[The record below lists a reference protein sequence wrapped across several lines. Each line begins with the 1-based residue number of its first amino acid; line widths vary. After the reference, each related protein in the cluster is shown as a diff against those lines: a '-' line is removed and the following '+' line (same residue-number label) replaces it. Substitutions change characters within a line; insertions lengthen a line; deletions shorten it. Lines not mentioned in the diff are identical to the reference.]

1 MDVGLSPEGERE
13 AYEARDTL
21 QAAQIGTYLVHIAI
35 VIISGSTHR
44 VAIDDLWRTSHYDGK
59 VSPGWWGWG
68 MQAHPLSAYYHH
80 VQSCSVRS
88 CWVGR
93 RQRYTHPVSSL
104 PIQYIGD
111 FFFVPIYVLCGYND
125 KILWVYLFKMVQ
137 MRDLLSAHFIC
148 YYLAMRNRNQ
158 WLCIK

>member
-59 VSPGWWGWG
+59 VSPGW
-68 MQAHPLSAYYHH
+68 
-80 VQSCSVRS
+80 
-88 CWVGR
+88 
-93 RQRYTHPVSSL
+93 
-104 PIQYIGD
+104 
-111 FFFVPIYVLCGYND
+111 
-125 KILWVYLFKMVQ
+125 
-137 MRDLLSAHFIC
+137 
-148 YYLAMRNRNQ
+148 
-158 WLCIK
+158 